1 MKLLITGSGG
11 MLGLSLKKFAL
22 SRDIEVLAPSRLEM
36 DLLDETSTLRYMAA
50 WKPDAIIHAAARVG
64 GISAN
69 IEHPLRYLSENVRM
83 DINLLTV
90 AKDLEIEKLL
100 YIGSS
105 CMYPKNIEHPMSENE
120 ILTGPLEPTNEG
132 YAMAKLV
139 GWKMVRI
146 IAENSNLDWRT
157 VVLSN
162 LYGPNDHFEPERSH
176 LLAAII
182 RKITKAKSQGNE
194 SVDMWGDGSS
204 RREFTYVDDV
214 GEFLIESIAHL
225 HEFPLTLNVGIG
237 VDYSVREYYE
247 FVAAALD
254 YEGSIVC
261 DLTKPTG
268 MKRKLMD
275 STEGQKLGW
284 KPKTDIQVGIRQ
296 TLHWYQSYTNEP
308 SID

>member
-1 MKLLITGSGG
+1 MKLLITGAGG
-11 MLGLSLKKFAL
+11 MLGLSLKKFAVAQGV
-22 SRDIEVLAPSRLEM
+22 DVLAPTRLEM
-36 DLLDETSTLRYMAA
+36 DLLDEIATSRYIAF
-50 WKPDAIIHAAARVG
+50 WQPDVIIHAAARVG

-69 IEHPLRYLSENVRM
+69 IEYPLRYLSENIRM

-90 AKDLEIEKLL
+90 AKNLAIKSLV

-105 CMYPKNIEHPMSENE
+105 CMYPKNIEHAMREHE

-146 IAENSNLDWRT
+146 IAEDSGLNWRT

-176 LLAAII
+176 LLPAVI
-182 RKITKAKSQGNE
+182 RKITEAKRKGNT
-194 SVDMWGDGSS
+194 SIDMWGDGLS
-204 RREFTYVDDV
+204 RREFTYVEDA
-214 GEFLIESIAHL
+214 GEFLIESLAL
-225 HEFPLTLNVGIG
+225 LQEFPVTLNVGSG

-247 FVAAALD
+247 LVARALNFT
-254 YEGSIVC
+254 GSIIC

-268 MKRKLMD
+268 MQRKLMD
-275 STEGQKLGW
+275 SSMAEKLGW
-284 KPKTDIQVGIRQ
+284 RPKTEIESGIRQ
-296 TLHWYQSYTNEP
+296 TLRWYQNYASEL
-308 SID
+308 SVG